1 MYELKDKQKI
11 RVETSKF
18 IITFMSANNE
28 LVAIRKKKKDI
39 RGRELFL

>member
-18 IITFMSANNE
+18 ISTFRPANNE
-28 LVAIRKKKKDI
+28 LVAIRKKEK
-39 RGRELFL
+39 RY